1 MCKTPPPK
9 KFAKKARFVPPSN
22 SELYVYFCNL
32 HHVGMALWTLY
43 TIVFG
48 PRPYLL
54 MTVGMYLYSDMY
66 VRPYARARPAP
77 PPPPFGFP
85 RQCLQR

>member
-1 MCKTPPPK
+1 MGSGGCNPPPK
-9 KFAKKARFVPPSN
+9 KKFEKKARFVPPSN

-32 HHVGMALWTLY
+32 HHVCMALWTLY
-43 TIVFG
+43 TIFFG

-66 VRPYARARPAP
+66 VCYRAYNIKIP
-77 PPPPFGFP
+77 PVTLP
-85 RQCLQR
+85 RL